1 MLRSD
6 AIYQNSAAAAV
17 TNDDDDDDIMR
28 VHTDI
33 ISTRGAPKLP
43 VYFKLE
49 ALHLWAIFGVSTKQ
63 NRTYDSAVVTG
74 TGSSPIIRG
83 VRLLNDCQV
92 VGRVHFLASD
102 WSARD

>member
-28 VHTDI
+28 VHIDI

-49 ALHLWAIFGVSTKQ
+49 ALHLWAIFGVSRKQ
-63 NRTYDSAVVTG
+63 NRTYDSAME
-74 TGSSPIIRG
+74 SHENSFP
-83 VRLLNDCQV
+83 LLHITRKN
-92 VGRVHFLASD
+92 
-102 WSARD
+102 